1 MYLDRE
7 KLLSISGSKVDPE
20 EIEAKVRF
28 EVEQLNKQLQ
38 LVVNSLVTENMDMKR
53 RIQKT
58 EEKLIEIMKMLK
70 ESVKNSS

>member
-28 EVEQLNKQLQ
+28 AVEQLNKQLQ
-38 LVVNSLVTENMDMKR
+38 FMVNSLVTENMDMKR

-58 EEKLIEIMKMLK
+58 EEKLTEIMKLLK
-70 ESVKNSS
+70 DSLQQ